1 MNIQTENTK
10 TVGADFDAV
19 VIGAGFGG
27 LYAVH
32 KLRNEQGLNV
42 RGYDSA
48 SDVGGTWWWN
58 RYPGALSD
66 TESYVYRYSFD
77 KELLQKGRWKT
88 RYLTQPEILEYMNEV
103 ADHLDLRRSY
113 KFDTKVDGAHYNEKT
128 GLWNVITDSGETV
141 TAKYLVTGL
150 GLLSATNVPK
160 FKGIDDFFIVYDIRV
175 HRHV

>member
-48 SDVGGTWWWN
+48 SDVGGTW
-58 RYPGALSD
+58 
-66 TESYVYRYSFD
+66 
-77 KELLQKGRWKT
+77 
-88 RYLTQPEILEYMNEV
+88 
-103 ADHLDLRRSY
+103 
-113 KFDTKVDGAHYNEKT
+113 
-128 GLWNVITDSGETV
+128 
-141 TAKYLVTGL
+141 
-150 GLLSATNVPK
+150 
-160 FKGIDDFFIVYDIRV
+160 
-175 HRHV
+175 

>member
-77 KELLQKGRWKT
+77 KELLRKGRWKT

-113 KFDTKVDGAHYNEKT
+113 KFDTKIGRAH
-128 GLWNVITDSGETV
+128 V
-141 TAKYLVTGL
+141 
-150 GLLSATNVPK
+150 
-160 FKGIDDFFIVYDIRV
+160 
-175 HRHV
+175 